1 MRIPCPDRERERKTR
16 FHGIATPGASNQ
28 ESPQEVEKL

>member
-1 MRIPCPDRERERKTR
+1 MAIPCPDRERKGKTR

-28 ESPQEVEKL
+28 ESPREVDRL